1 MTLLEFA
8 RGPGMQWALVIFVLG
23 VAWRLVGIALL
34 LGRKDLARAR
44 GDSTFK
50 GGAHAVVMY
59 SLPPHEMEK
68 RIVFQHIVGYAWHL
82 GYFAT
87 VLLFGPHNP
96 FFKSLLGF
104 GWPTLP
110 NTYVLIIG
118 AITLGLMAILLV
130 RKMVNP
136 VLRTI
141 SVLDDY
147 ISLIVTILP
156 LLLGFMAYAHVGRY
170 ETTLALHLLSV
181 ELLLVWFPFGKLMH
195 LFLAIPSR
203 FVTGA
208 VLKRKGVTA
217 P

>member
-23 VAWRLVGIALL
+23 AAWRLVGVALL
-34 LGRKDLARAR
+34 LGRRDLAKPRSNSAL
-44 GDSTFK
+44 K
-50 GGAHAVVMY
+50 GGVHAVVMY
-59 SLPPHEMEK
+59 SLPPHEVEK

-87 VLLFGPHNP
+87 VLLFGPHIP
-96 FFKSLLGF
+96 FFKSLFGF

-110 NTYVLIIG
+110 NTYILIIG
-118 AITLGLMAILLV
+118 AITLGLLFVLLV
-130 RKMVNP
+130 RKMTNP

-147 ISLIVTILP
+147 ISLVVTILP
-156 LLLGFMAYAHVGRY
+156 LLLGFMAYAHIGRY
-170 ETTLALHLLSV
+170 ETTLALHLISV

-203 FVTGA
+203 FITGA
-208 VLKRKGVTA
+208 VLQRKGVTT